1 MSNPAATPAAKPQ
14 HLIVTDGKRFLITA
28 AMVLGNLIL
37 PFAVHQIPD
46 AGRMLLPI
54 FFFTLV
60 GGWRFGAQVGI
71 LTALLSP
78 LANHYLTG
86 MPPAQALQDLMLQG
100 ALLGALASLAAAR
113 RPRATLALLALV
125 VLAHQALTLI
135 PLLMHSGLHLAL
147 ATLKLHLP
155 GILLLVVGGFAALRL
170 LERYL
175 PQRPNAPREG

>member
-1 MSNPAATPAAKPQ
+1 VSNPAATPKAAPQ
-14 HLIVTDGKRFLITA
+14 PLIVTDGKRFLITA
-28 AMVLGNLIL
+28 AMVLGNLAL

-86 MPPAQALQDLMLQG
+86 MPPSAALQDLMLQG
-100 ALLGALASLAAAR
+100 ALLGALASLVAAR
-113 RPRATLALLALV
+113 RPKATLALLALV
-125 VLAHQALTLI
+125 VLGHQALTVV
-135 PLLMHSGLHLAL
+135 PVLMHAGLSTGL
-147 ATLKLHLP
+147 ATFKLHLP
-155 GILLLVVGGFAALRL
+155 GILLLVLGGFAALRL
-170 LERYL
+170 LDRWL
-175 PQRPNAPREG
+175 PQAPAAPLEG

>member
-1 MSNPAATPAAKPQ
+1 VSNPAAAPKAASQ

-28 AMVLGNLIL
+28 AMVLGNLVL

-46 AGRMLLPI
+46 AGRILLPI
-54 FFFTLV
+54 FFFTLI

-86 MPPAQALQDLMLQG
+86 MPPAAALQDLMLQG
-100 ALLGALASLAAAR
+100 ALLGALASLVAAR
-113 RPRATLALLALV
+113 RPKASLALLAVV

-135 PLLMHSGLHLAL
+135 PVAMHSGLHQGL
-147 ATLKLHLP
+147 ATFKLHLP
-155 GILLLVVGGFAALRL
+155 GLLLLVLGGFAALRL
-170 LERYL
+170 LDRYL
-175 PQRPNAPREG
+175 PQSPAAHREG